1 MRQQQR
7 ASSAACPRRGKE
19 TEEGDAHQ
27 QQQQRGR
34 IERMARLRPVDCE
47 PATTGGGERPPYQP
61 PAAGAPSLGSP
72 SSSAFASSS
81 SASLRGGGHGGA
93 GASPLRVM
101 DLLRQGG
108 LRGITLRELVES
120 TLRELLTSDKTER
133 CIELERRRNTTKE
146 IAIFSRLLREAAHN
160 RECLR
165 PNALLLV
172 GQVAFLCRKNRR
184 VVSLRACG
192 EAVTERVIE
201 ECTDAIAGLLLKH
214 GGPRV
219 ARQIQN
225 GARHREFITSML
237 FLMRAGISFQGRQI
251 LPRLEV
257 LHQLLPLQ
265 VLLPLVFKIRAKS
278 ITEGES
284 SIRSMYRCCSG

>member
-1 MRQQQR
+1 
-7 ASSAACPRRGKE
+7 
-19 TEEGDAHQ
+19 
-27 QQQQRGR
+27 
-34 IERMARLRPVDCE
+34 
-47 PATTGGGERPPYQP
+47 
-61 PAAGAPSLGSP
+61 
-72 SSSAFASSS
+72 
-81 SASLRGGGHGGA
+81 
-93 GASPLRVM
+93 M

-108 LRGITLRELVES
+108 LRGMTLRELVEG
-120 TLRELLTSDKTER
+120 TLRELLASDKTER

-172 GQVAFLCRKNRR
+172 GEVAFLCRKNRC

-192 EAVTERVIE
+192 EAATERVVE

-284 SIRSMYRCCSG
+284 SFFSLLSLSAPPAAADARAAGENLMKMDMKGLSL

>member
-1 MRQQQR
+1 MMAEAGPDDRHHYDDERDHHHRRERQ
-7 ASSAACPRRGKE
+7 RR
-19 TEEGDAHQ
+19 
-27 QQQQRGR
+27 
-34 IERMARLRPVDCE
+34 RMGHLRPGECDPEDTGLGAVAGVGVGVGD
-47 PATTGGGERPPYQP
+47 GGG
-61 PAAGAPSLGSP
+61 GGGGGSP
-72 SSSAFASSS
+72 QQV
-81 SASLRGGGHGGA
+81 
-93 GASPLRVM
+93 RVM

-108 LRGITLRELVES
+108 LRGGTLRELVEG
-120 TLRELLTSDKTER
+120 TLRELLASDKTER

-165 PNALLLV
+165 PSVLLLV

-184 VVSLRACG
+184 VASLRAGG
-192 EAVTERVIE
+192 EAMVERVLE
-201 ECTDAIAGLLLKH
+201 ECTDAITGLLLKH

-237 FLMRAGISFQGRQI
+237 FLMRVGISFQGRQI

-257 LHQLLPLQ
+257 LHQVLPLQ

-278 ITEGES
+278 ITEGEPTPFIFFCLS
-284 SIRSMYRCCSG
+284 LVCPPPSPHHLAG